1 MTVFKVGN
9 QFNTKFYKKPSD
21 KQNYLHSKS
30 EHPHSM
36 NNSIAFS
43 QALHL
48 NKICYN
54 KIDLQINTA
63 KSHWRH

>member
-9 QFNTKFYKKPSD
+9 QFNTKYYKKPS
-21 KQNYLHSKS
+21 KQNYLHGKS
-30 EHPHSM
+30 EHPRSM

-43 QALHL
+43 QASCW
-48 NKICYN
+48 NQICYN

-63 KSHWRH
+63 KSH